1 MRVAICASI
10 QAATALAALRV
21 GAVLRAQPR
30 AVLAL
35 ATGRTPVRLYRTLV
49 RLHRAGELNLSQ
61 AAFFNLDEFAGV
73 PPDRRGSFATFLRR
87 HLTTPAGADPAQVH
101 FLDGA
106 AKSWRDE
113 ARRYEEALARAGGL
127 DLAIL
132 GIGRNGHI
140 AFNEP
145 AARLGARTHL
155 VRLTPATRRVYSGFA
170 HALDSVPTHAI
181 TMGMATIMEARE
193 LLVLAS
199 GRAKAAIVAR
209 ALQGPITT
217 HVPASLLQL
226 HPNVTV
232 VLDRLAASLTRT
244 AN

>member
-1 MRVAICASI
+1 MRIAICASI
-10 QAATALAALRV
+10 QAATKLAAVRV
-21 GAVLRAQPR
+21 GAVLRAHPR
-30 AVLAL
+30 AVVAL
-35 ATGRTPVRLYRTLV
+35 ATGRTPVKLYRTLV
-49 RLHRAGELNLSQ
+49 RLHRAGELDLAQ
-61 AAFFNLDEFAGV
+61 AALFNLDEFAGV
-73 PPDRRGSFATFLRR
+73 PPDHPGSFATFLRR
-87 HLTTPAGADPAQVH
+87 HLIAPLRIDPSHVH

-106 AKSWRDE
+106 ANRWQNE
-113 ARRYEEALARAGGL
+113 ARGHEEALASAGGL

-145 AARLGARTHL
+145 ASALGSRTRR
-155 VRLTPATRRVYSGFA
+155 VRLTTATRRAYAGFA
-170 HALDSVPTHAI
+170 QRRDPVPTHAI
-181 TMGMATIMEARE
+181 TMGMASIMEARE

-217 HVPASLLQL
+217 RVPASLLQL

-232 VLDRLAASLTRT
+232 VLDRAAAARLE
-244 AN
+244 AKG